1 MKSQVHGVHT
11 GTAMKWQNNPLPNTS
26 IVCFFSKTDENN
38 YHDMQEKDHQQM
50 QKEEKVT
57 LKLLQKK
64 KRDPKTKTRATM
76 ERHSS
81 SNILLWECLR
91 APESRPIIPW
101 FHSSYSQSG
110 SFSYT
115 FKLGKKKKN
124 LPDHCSSCST
134 DTNNSLPLKIE
145 SRLIWTRLLRS
156 CHRWCHVLF

>member
-26 IVCFFSKTDENN
+26 IGFFFPKQMKTITMTCRRKITNRCKRRKKWHWN
-38 YHDMQEKDHQQM
+38 FCK
-50 QKEEKVT
+50 
-57 LKLLQKK
+57 KK

-81 SNILLWECLR
+81 SSILLWECLR

-110 SFSYT
+110 SFIYT
-115 FKLGKKKKN
+115 FKLGKKKN

>member
-1 MKSQVHGVHT
+1 MEFIQELQWNDKIILYQTQVLFFFFQNRWKQLPWHAGERSPTDAKGGKSDT
-11 GTAMKWQNNPLPNTS
+11 ETFA
-26 IVCFFSKTDENN
+26 
-38 YHDMQEKDHQQM
+38 
-50 QKEEKVT
+50 
-57 LKLLQKK
+57 KK
-64 KRDPKTKTRATM
+64 KRDPKTKTRATI

-81 SNILLWECLR
+81 SSILLWECLR

-115 FKLGKKKKN
+115 FKLGKKKN